1 MSITQICILVAICIV
16 VVIAI
21 ITTVISIV
29 QRIKY
34 RNSTGQAPDVVTD
47 VKEGISDGIN
57 AATSFLDK
65 LFTTVYDI
73 ENQFSLLSNQ
83 KTGVLKKS
91 TVMTQMK
98 LYAQDMPEE
107 YRPNDSAIDYW
118 IEQAV
123 SLMNINKNKET
134 SNEPVKEEKPK
145 EVYTTTYTTK

>member
-29 QRIKY
+29 QRIKH
-34 RNSTGQAPDVVTD
+34 RESIGQAPDVVTD
-47 VKEGISDGIN
+47 IKEGVRDGIN
-57 AATSFLDK
+57 AATAFLDK
-65 LFTTVYDI
+65 LFTTVNDI

-123 SLMNINKNKET
+123 SLMNVNKSKKT
-134 SNEPVKEEKPK
+134 ITEPVKEEKPK

>member
-21 ITTVISIV
+21 IITVISII
-29 QRIKY
+29 QRIKH
-34 RNSTGQAPDVVTD
+34 RESIGQAPDVVTD
-47 VKEGISDGIN
+47 IKEGVSDGIN
-57 AATSFLDK
+57 AATAFLDK
-65 LFTTVYDI
+65 LFTTVNDI

-118 IEQAV
+118 IEKAV
-123 SLMNINKNKET
+123 SLMNINKHKET
-134 SNEPVKEEKPK
+134 TEPVAETKPK